1 MSGDAR
7 TVVLTL
13 GAVLLLVLGGVLV
26 CLWRQRRCSR
36 IAISLTLGAFI
47 LVGGLWVFADAIV
60 GLDPA
65 VMHWFQAYATPEV
78 TAVMRAVSLAW
89 LALCHAAVDRW
100 RRTRARQGSS

>member
-26 CLWRQRRCSR
+26 CLWRQRRRSR

-47 LVGGLWVFADAIV
+47 LRGRWLPPRGAFGGR
-60 GLDPA
+60 
-65 VMHWFQAYATPEV
+65 Q
-78 TAVMRAVSLAW
+78 VSAST
-89 LALCHAAVDRW
+89 
-100 RRTRARQGSS
+100 RR